1 MYSLEIAYLVMLEQ
15 RADRI
20 RAAEQAQLLEAAG
33 YYHDSN
39 NTFKLTIA
47 WLGRLLKA
55 LGTKLE
61 QFGDTTSTQ
70 RALEL

>member
-20 RAAEQAQLLEAAG
+20 RAAEQAQYLEAAG
-33 YYHDSN
+33 YNHDSN
-39 NTFKLTIA
+39 NTFKPAIA

-61 QFGDTTSTQ
+61 QFGENTSTQ
-70 RALEL
+70 HALEM